1 MTRYLRNMYSY
12 NFYGVAVMG
21 GTIVALILGLVLLV
35 LLCRLILVATQALRT
50 YKRTQELHLD
60 LLLADRDDE
69 SKEE

>member
-1 MTRYLRNMYSY
+1 VIRYLRNMYSY
-12 NFYGVAVMG
+12 NLYGVAVMG
-21 GTIVALILGLVLLV
+21 GTIAALILGLVLVV

-50 YKRTQELHLD
+50 YKRTQELHFD

>member
-1 MTRYLRNMYSY
+1 MYSY

-21 GTIVALILGLVLLV
+21 GTIVALILGLVLAV
-35 LLCRLILVATQALRT
+35 LLCRLILVATQALLT
-50 YKRTQELHLD
+50 YKRTQEIHLD

>member
-1 MTRYLRNMYSY
+1 MYSY

-60 LLLADRDDE
+60 LLLADRDDG